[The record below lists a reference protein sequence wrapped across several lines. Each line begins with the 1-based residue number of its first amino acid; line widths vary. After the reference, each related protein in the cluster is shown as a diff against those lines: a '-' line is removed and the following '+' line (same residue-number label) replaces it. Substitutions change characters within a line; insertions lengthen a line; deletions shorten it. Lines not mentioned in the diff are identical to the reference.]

1 MRKIYFLTLIL
12 SIIFLI
18 GSAQDIKVALN
29 EKGILQ
35 IPKKD
40 SSFRYKLPFSLFFD
54 ESEFKGKSISFY
66 SAKNDSKKFEEA
78 QFGNEISKKDLEGKS
93 IYEIKVKKDMTI
105 DVKDNKT
112 VLSDGIFY
120 FRINKSAF
128 SSPIKLEKHTLLA
141 DKGYSDINRY
151 KPGFIF
157 NDAVVLNNLK
167 GVIHK
172 AEDSAVIRTILRF
185 YQIDDSTKLSVNKFL
200 DNELKNAF
208 DEIPEVQKEDGGE
221 IQNATDGITSVISSI
236 GGLDVT
242 NIADGFAKFIVKR
255 TKEELSIAFFEKF
268 KKELERYPDLKT
280 VFPTSYNLLQSI
292 DQQIYNYTNYI
303 NNLREAFRSDL
314 QVLDENLPGI
324 IENHTN
330 FFNKKTN
337 FQLGLALR
345 TGCYV
350 TTSLKH
356 DMHPGDVLD
365 GYPLSFFD
373 KSPPEDKA
381 GLDMLK
387 GSIESLQLLSE
398 SLKEGD
404 TSKHTYWVS
413 ADKIQQLVNDKDALK
428 IYLGLF
434 LQVAKIK
441 YDSVKFGNDKNL
453 YTILNTDEAVKKIDE
468 DYNNYNAYKQY
479 ILSFGNK
486 VAELNKMIKDYE
498 KPASDSLK
506 VEQYAK
512 FFKTSVQFIQY
523 CVQVS
528 TLPYIKDI
536 DGVKDLSKN
545 TEKYFNVAYETTNL
559 TTAINRKRYPE
570 AVNNLVIIYN
580 TVVAKPAKEGATFVA
595 GNIKLSDKQK
605 IELADKLISENSID
619 PLRTAGSVINQVPE
633 VATIVKND
641 DAGPL
646 NLSIEQKIN
655 LADKL
660 ISEGSTDPTKTV
672 GSVIEKVTEV
682 PPLIKDKDAN
692 AGTTSTVLAAMAK
705 YGAFMSSMIDAKT
718 SNEVE
723 SAIEAVAL
731 PTGSARIK
739 RVSLFNVSL
748 NAYCGLF
755 VGHEK
760 ITDVKDNQ
768 MFNAYGVTAPIGVSL
783 STGTT
788 KGWSHTAF
796 ISLIDLGAITA
807 FRFTDNTTEQVPTI
821 QLKNIFSPGI
831 FYSLGIANSPLSVNL
846 GAQIGPNLRKVTKD
860 NNDYSGKTYIRYSL
874 SFCVDLPLL
883 NLYTKS
889 R

>member
-1 MRKIYFLTLIL
+1 MKKIFFLTPVFFLLFLFCRAQKITVTKNNDG
-12 SIIFLI
+12 SI
-18 GSAQDIKVALN
+18 V
-29 EKGILQ
+29 
-35 IPKKD
+35 IPKKEET
-40 SSFRYKLPFSLFFD
+40 FKYTPPFSFLFN
-54 ESEFKGKSISFY
+54 EAVFKDKIISFY
-66 SAKNDSKKFEEA
+66 TDRNEAKKIVFAKFGSSDLNKKMINDRPVYEIPIGEDLVVALKDNNTQISDGVIFFKIDGGDFIGPINFNTTRKKNDFTTSYTAGLILKDAMKL
-78 QFGNEISKKDLEGKS
+78 NEIKDAKENSDSLAILFQLILES
-93 IYEIKVKKDMTI
+93 Y
-105 DVKDNKT
+105 
-112 VLSDGIFY
+112 GI
-120 FRINKSAF
+120 NTPA
-128 SSPIKLEKHTLLA
+128 TL
-141 DKGYSDINRY
+141 K
-151 KPGFIF
+151 
-157 NDAVVLNNLK
+157 
-167 GVIHK
+167 
-172 AEDSAVIRTILRF
+172 E
-185 YQIDDSTKLSVNKFL
+185 NKFL
-200 DNELKNAF
+200 ENEF
-208 DEIPEVQKEDGGE
+208 SGE
-221 IQNATDGITSVISSI
+221 FDGIQSSGDMTSGFLSSTLSSI

-268 KKELERYPDLKT
+268 KKDLERYPDLKT

-324 IENHTN
+324 IENHPN

-337 FQLGLALR
+337 FELGLALR

-404 TSKHTYWVS
+404 TSKHNYWVS

-498 KPASDSLK
+498 KPVSDSLK

-536 DGVKDLSKN
+536 DGVKDLTKN
-545 TEKYFNVAYETTNL
+545 TEKYFNIAYETTNL

-641 DAGPL
+641 DAWPV

-846 GAQIGPNLRKVTKD
+846 GAQVGPNLRKVTKD